1 MNFKKIL
8 STEFIKTN
16 KKTFI
21 CFIAGLMG
29 ILLIFASEAFG
40 NTSKK
45 NKDSEK
51 VYVSYSNEMEEKLAD
66 IISKV
71 EGAGKTKVFL
81 TIEESEEYVY
91 AQDISSDRKDNTQSN
106 EDREYVIVDGN
117 DGKSG
122 LLIKTVNPK
131 IRGVAI
137 VCEGGDNPTV
147 QQRIYSCVSAS
158 LGISTA
164 RISISKMT
172 STEVKNEKQNS

>member
-1 MNFKKIL
+1 MNVKKLL
-8 STEFIKTN
+8 SVEFIKTN

-21 CFIAGLMG
+21 CFIAGLLG

-40 NTSKK
+40 NSSKK
-45 NKDSEK
+45 SETSNNE
-51 VYVSYSNEMEEKLAD
+51 YVSYSNEMEEKLAD

-91 AQDISSDRKDNTQSN
+91 AQDISTDRKDNTQIN
-106 EDREYVIVDGN
+106 DDKKYVIVDGN
-117 DGKSG
+117 GGKDG

-137 VCEGGDNPTV
+137 VCEGGDDPVV

-172 STEVKNEKQNS
+172 SMEVNNEK

>member
-1 MNFKKIL
+1 MNVKKLL
-8 STEFIKTN
+8 SVEFIKTN

-21 CFIAGLMG
+21 CFIAGLLG

-40 NTSKK
+40 NSSKK
-45 NKDSEK
+45 SETSNKE
-51 VYVSYSNEMEEKLAD
+51 YVSYSNEMEEKLAD

-91 AQDISSDRKDNTQSN
+91 AQDISTDRKDNTQIN
-106 EDREYVIVDGN
+106 DDKKYVIVDGN
-117 DGKSG
+117 GGKDG

-137 VCEGGDNPTV
+137 VCEGGDDPVV

-172 STEVKNEKQNS
+172 SMEVNNEK

>member
-1 MNFKKIL
+1 MNIKKIL
-8 STEFIKTN
+8 NRDFIKSN

-21 CFIAGLMG
+21 CFVAGLLG
-29 ILLIFASEAFG
+29 ILLIFLSEAFP
-40 NTSKK
+40 NAQKK

-51 VYVSYSNEMEEKLAD
+51 TYVSYSNETEEKLAD

-91 AQDISSDRKDNTQSN
+91 AQNISSDKKDNAQQN
-106 EDREYVIVDGN
+106 EDKEYVIVDGN
-117 DGKSG
+117 GGKSG
-122 LLIKTVNPK
+122 LLVKTVNPK

-137 VCEGGDNPTV
+137 VCEGGDDPAV

-172 STEVKNEKQNS
+172 SMEVNNEK

>member
-1 MNFKKIL
+1 MNIKKL
-8 STEFIKTN
+8 LNRDFIKTN

-21 CFIAGLMG
+21 CFIAGLLG
-29 ILLIFASEAFG
+29 ILLIFLSEAFP
-40 NTSKK
+40 NAQKK
-45 NKDSEK
+45 NKDGEK
-51 VYVSYSNEMEEKLAD
+51 TYVSYSNETEEKLAD

-91 AQDISSDRKDNTQSN
+91 AQNISSDRKDKAQQN
-106 EDREYVIVDGN
+106 EDKEYVIVDGSG
-117 DGKSG
+117 GKSG
-122 LLIKTVNPK
+122 LLVKTVNPK

-137 VCEGGDNPTV
+137 VCEGGDDPAV

-172 STEVKNEKQNS
+172 SMEVNNEK

>member
-1 MNFKKIL
+1 MNFKKL
-8 STEFIKTN
+8 LNVEFIKTS

-21 CFIAGLMG
+21 CFAAGLLG

-45 NKDSEK
+45 SKETEK
-51 VYVSYSNEMEEKLAD
+51 TYTSYSNETEEKLAD

-91 AQDISSDRKDNTQSN
+91 AQNISSDRNDGLQLN
-106 EDREYVIVDGN
+106 EDKEYVIVDGN
-117 DGKSG
+117 GGKSG
-122 LLIKTVNPK
+122 LLVKTVNPK

-137 VCEGGDNPTV
+137 VCEGGDDPAV

-164 RISISKMT
+164 RISISKMS
-172 STEVKNEKQNS
+172 STEVKNEK

>member
-1 MNFKKIL
+1 MKIKNL
-8 STEFIKTN
+8 LNADFIKTN

-21 CFIAGLMG
+21 CFVSGILG
-29 ILLIFASEAFG
+29 ILLIFASEALVK
-40 NTSKK
+40 SPKK
-45 NKDSEK
+45 EKQSEK
-51 VYVSYSNEMEEKLAD
+51 TYVSYSNETEEKLAD

-91 AQDISSDRKDNTQSN
+91 AQNISSDRKDSTQEN
-106 EDREYVIVDGN
+106 EEKEYVIVDGN
-117 DGKSG
+117 GGKNG
-122 LLIKTVNPK
+122 LLVKTVNPK

-137 VCEGGDNPTV
+137 VCEGGEDPAV

-158 LGISTA
+158 LGISMA

-172 STEVKNEKQNS
+172 STEVNNEK

>member
-1 MNFKKIL
+1 MNIKKL
-8 STEFIKTN
+8 LNRDFIKSN

-21 CFIAGLMG
+21 CFIAGLLG
-29 ILLIFASEAFG
+29 LLLIFASEAFP
-40 NTSKK
+40 NAQKK

-51 VYVSYSNEMEEKLAD
+51 TYVSYSNETEEKLAD
-66 IISKV
+66 IISEV

-91 AQDISSDRKDNTQSN
+91 AQNISSDKKDNAQQN
-106 EDREYVIVDGN
+106 EDKEYVIVDGN
-117 DGKSG
+117 GGKSG
-122 LLIKTVNPK
+122 LLVKTVNPK

-137 VCEGGDNPTV
+137 VCEGGDDPAV

-172 STEVKNEKQNS
+172 SMEVNNEK

>member
-1 MNFKKIL
+1 MNVKNLL
-8 STEFIKTN
+8 SVEFIKTN

-21 CFIAGLMG
+21 CFIAGLLG
-29 ILLIFASEAFG
+29 ILLIFASEAFSK
-40 NTSKK
+40 TSKK
-45 NKDSEK
+45 SEISNKE
-51 VYVSYSNEMEEKLAD
+51 YVSYSNEMEEKLAD

-91 AQDISSDRKDNTQSN
+91 AQDISSDRKDNTQVN
-106 EDREYVIVDGN
+106 DDKKYVIVDGN
-117 DGKSG
+117 GGKDG

-137 VCEGGDNPTV
+137 VCEGGDDPVV

-164 RISISKMT
+164 RISISKM
-172 STEVKNEKQNS
+172 SSMEVNNEK

>member
-1 MNFKKIL
+1 MNIKKL
-8 STEFIKTN
+8 LNRDFIKSN

-21 CFIAGLMG
+21 CFVAGLLG
-29 ILLIFASEAFG
+29 ILLIFASEAFP
-40 NTSKK
+40 NAQKK
-45 NKDSEK
+45 NKDGEK
-51 VYVSYSNEMEEKLAD
+51 TYVLYSNETEEKLAD

-91 AQDISSDRKDNTQSN
+91 AQNISSDKKDNAQQN
-106 EDREYVIVDGN
+106 EDKEYVIVDGN
-117 DGKSG
+117 GGKSG
-122 LLIKTVNPK
+122 LLVKTVNPK

-137 VCEGGDNPTV
+137 VCEGGDDPAV

-172 STEVKNEKQNS
+172 SMEVNNEK

>member
-1 MNFKKIL
+1 MNIKNL
-8 STEFIKTN
+8 LNSDFIKTN
-16 KKTFI
+16 RKTFI
-21 CFIAGLMG
+21 CFVAGLLG
-29 ILLIFASEAFG
+29 ILLIFASETFG
-40 NTSKK
+40 KTEKK
-45 NKDSEK
+45 PKSGEK
-51 VYVSYSNEMEEKLAD
+51 TYVSYSNETEEKLAD

-91 AQDISSDRKDNTQSN
+91 AQNISSDRKDGMQEN
-106 EDREYVIVDGN
+106 EDKEYVIVDSSG
-117 DGKSG
+117 GKNG
-122 LLIKTVNPK
+122 LLVKTVNPK

-137 VCEGGDNPTV
+137 VCEGGDDPAV

-172 STEVKNEKQNS
+172 STEVNNEK

>member
-1 MNFKKIL
+1 MNIKKL
-8 STEFIKTN
+8 LNRDFIKTN

-21 CFIAGLMG
+21 CFIAGLLG
-29 ILLIFASEAFG
+29 ILLIFLSEAFP
-40 NTSKK
+40 NAQKK
-45 NKDSEK
+45 NKDGEK
-51 VYVSYSNEMEEKLAD
+51 TYVSYSNETEEKLAD

-91 AQDISSDRKDNTQSN
+91 AQNISSDRKDKAQQN
-106 EDREYVIVDGN
+106 EDKEYVIVDGSGGN
-117 DGKSG
+117 SG
-122 LLIKTVNPK
+122 LLVKTVNPK

-137 VCEGGDNPTV
+137 VCEGGDDPAV

-172 STEVKNEKQNS
+172 SMEVNNEK

>member
-1 MNFKKIL
+1 MNIKKIL
-8 STEFIKTN
+8 SGDFIKSN

-21 CFIAGLMG
+21 CFIAGLLG
-29 ILLIFASEAFG
+29 ILLIFASEAFPG
-40 NTSKK
+40 SQKK
-45 NKDSEK
+45 NKDSDK
-51 VYVSYSNEMEEKLAD
+51 TYVSYSNETEDKLAD

-91 AQDISSDRKDNTQSN
+91 AQNISSDRKDKAQQN
-106 EDREYVIVDGN
+106 EDKEYVIVDGSG
-117 DGKSG
+117 GKSG
-122 LLIKTVNPK
+122 LLVKTVNPK

-137 VCEGGDNPTV
+137 VCEGGDDPTV

-172 STEVKNEKQNS
+172 SMEVNNEK

>member
-1 MNFKKIL
+1 MNIKNLL
-8 STEFIKTN
+8 STDFIKTN
-16 KKTFI
+16 KKAFI
-21 CFIAGLMG
+21 CFIAGILG
-29 ILLIFASEAFG
+29 ILLIFASETLG
-40 NTSKK
+40 KTVKK

-51 VYVSYSNEMEEKLAD
+51 TYVSYSNETEEKLAD

-91 AQDISSDRKDNTQSN
+91 AQNVSSDRN
-106 EDREYVIVDGN
+106 ETSQQNEEKEYVIVDGSN
-117 DGKSG
+117 GKDG

-137 VCEGGDNPTV
+137 VCEGGEDPSV

-172 STEVKNEKQNS
+172 STEVNNEK

>member
-1 MNFKKIL
+1 MKLKNL
-8 STEFIKTN
+8 LNVDFIKTN

-21 CFIAGLMG
+21 CFIAGLLG

-40 NTSKK
+40 GNSKK
-45 NKDSEK
+45 TKDDSK
-51 VYVSYSNEMEEKLAD
+51 VYVSYSNEIEEKLAN
-66 IISKV
+66 IISSV
-71 EGAGKTKVFL
+71 DGAGKTKVFL

-91 AQDISSDRKDNTQSN
+91 AQDLSYNKKDDTQKN
-106 EDREYVIVDGN
+106 EEKEYVIVDGGN
-117 DGKSG
+117 GKDG

-137 VCEGGDNPTV
+137 VCEGGDDPTV

-172 STEVKNEKQNS
+172 SMEVNNEK

>member
-1 MNFKKIL
+1 MNIKKL
-8 STEFIKTN
+8 LNRDFIKSN

-21 CFIAGLMG
+21 CFIAGLLG
-29 ILLIFASEAFG
+29 ILLIFASEAFP
-40 NTSKK
+40 NAQKK

-51 VYVSYSNEMEEKLAD
+51 TYVSYSNETEEKLAD

-91 AQDISSDRKDNTQSN
+91 AQNISSDRKDNAQQN
-106 EDREYVIVDGN
+106 EDKEYVIVDGSG
-117 DGKSG
+117 GKSG
-122 LLIKTVNPK
+122 LLVKTVNPK

-137 VCEGGDNPTV
+137 VCEGGDDPAV

-172 STEVKNEKQNS
+172 SMEVNNEK

>member
-1 MNFKKIL
+1 MNVKKLL
-8 STEFIKTN
+8 SVEFIKTN

-21 CFIAGLMG
+21 CFIVGLLG
-29 ILLIFASEAFG
+29 ILLIFASETFG
-40 NTSKK
+40 NSSKK
-45 NKDSEK
+45 SDTTNKE
-51 VYVSYSNEMEEKLAD
+51 YVSYSNEMEEKLAD

-91 AQDISSDRKDNTQSN
+91 AQDISTDRKDNNQIN
-106 EDREYVIVDGN
+106 DDKKYVIVDGN
-117 DGKSG
+117 GGKDG

-137 VCEGGDNPTV
+137 VCEGGDDPVV

-172 STEVKNEKQNS
+172 SMEVNNEK

>member
-1 MNFKKIL
+1 MKIKNL
-8 STEFIKTN
+8 LNTDFIRTN

-21 CFIAGLMG
+21 CFVAGLVG

-40 NTSKK
+40 NSPKK
-45 NKDSEK
+45 DKSGEK
-51 VYVSYSNEMEEKLAD
+51 TYVSYSNETEEKLAD

-91 AQDISSDRKDNTQSN
+91 AQNISTDRKDNIQEN
-106 EDREYVIVDGN
+106 EDKEYVIVDGSG
-117 DGKSG
+117 GKNG
-122 LLIKTVNPK
+122 LLVKTVNPK

-137 VCEGGDNPTV
+137 VCEGGEDPAV

-172 STEVKNEKQNS
+172 SMEVNNEK

>member
-1 MNFKKIL
+1 MNVKKIL
-8 STEFIKTN
+8 NAEFIKTN

-21 CFIAGLMG
+21 CFVVGLLG

-45 NKDSEK
+45 STKSSEK
-51 VYVSYSNEMEEKLAD
+51 TYVSYSNEMEEKLAD

-71 EGAGKTKVFL
+71 DGAGKTKVFL

-91 AQDISSDRKDNTQSN
+91 AQDISSDRKDNTQEN
-106 EDREYVIVDGN
+106 ENKEYVIVDS
-117 DGKSG
+117 DKGKGG

-137 VCEGGDNPTV
+137 VCEGGDDPVV

-172 STEVKNEKQNS
+172 SMEVKNEK

>member
-1 MNFKKIL
+1 MNVKKL
-8 STEFIKTN
+8 LNVEFIKTN

-21 CFIAGLMG
+21 CFIAGLLG
-29 ILLIFASEAFG
+29 ILLIFASEAFSK
-40 NTSKK
+40 TSKK
-45 NKDSEK
+45 SDTANKE
-51 VYVSYSNEMEEKLAD
+51 YVSYSNEMEEKLAD

-91 AQDISSDRKDNTQSN
+91 AQDISTDRKDNN
-106 EDREYVIVDGN
+106 KINDDKKYVIVDGN
-117 DGKSG
+117 GGKDG

-137 VCEGGDNPTV
+137 VCEGGDDPVV

-172 STEVKNEKQNS
+172 SMEVNNEK

>member
-1 MNFKKIL
+1 MNIKKLL
-8 STEFIKTN
+8 SGDFIKTN

-21 CFIAGLMG
+21 CFIAGLLG
-29 ILLIFASEAFG
+29 ILLIFLSEAFP
-40 NTSKK
+40 NAQEK
-45 NKDSEK
+45 NKNSEK
-51 VYVSYSNEMEEKLAD
+51 TYVSYSNETEEKLAD

-91 AQDISSDRKDNTQSN
+91 AQNISSDKKDNAQQN
-106 EDREYVIVDGN
+106 EDKEYVIVDGN
-117 DGKSG
+117 GGKSG
-122 LLIKTVNPK
+122 LLVKTVNPK

-137 VCEGGDNPTV
+137 VCEGGDDPAV

-172 STEVKNEKQNS
+172 SMEVNNEK

>member
-1 MNFKKIL
+1 MKLKNLL
-8 STEFIKTN
+8 SVDFIKTN

-21 CFIAGLMG
+21 CFVAGLLG

-40 NTSKK
+40 NNSKK
-45 NKDSEK
+45 TKDDSKE
-51 VYVSYSNEMEEKLAD
+51 YVSYSNEIEEKLAN
-66 IISKV
+66 IISSV
-71 EGAGKTKVFL
+71 DGAGKTKVFL

-91 AQDISSDRKDNTQSN
+91 AQDLSYNKKDDTQKN
-106 EDREYVIVDGN
+106 EEKEYVIVDGGN
-117 DGKSG
+117 GKDG

-137 VCEGGDNPTV
+137 VCEGGDDPTV

-172 STEVKNEKQNS
+172 SMEVNNEK

>member
-1 MNFKKIL
+1 MNVKKLL
-8 STEFIKTN
+8 SVEFIKTN
-16 KKTFI
+16 KKTCI
-21 CFIAGLMG
+21 CFIAGLLG

-40 NTSKK
+40 NSSKK
-45 NKDSEK
+45 SETSNKE
-51 VYVSYSNEMEEKLAD
+51 YVSYSNEMEEKLAD

-71 EGAGKTKVFL
+71 DGAGKTKVFL

-91 AQDISSDRKDNTQSN
+91 AQDISTDRKDNTQIN
-106 EDREYVIVDGN
+106 DDKKYVIVDGN
-117 DGKSG
+117 SGKDG

-137 VCEGGDNPTV
+137 VCEGGDDPVV

-172 STEVKNEKQNS
+172 SMEVNNEK